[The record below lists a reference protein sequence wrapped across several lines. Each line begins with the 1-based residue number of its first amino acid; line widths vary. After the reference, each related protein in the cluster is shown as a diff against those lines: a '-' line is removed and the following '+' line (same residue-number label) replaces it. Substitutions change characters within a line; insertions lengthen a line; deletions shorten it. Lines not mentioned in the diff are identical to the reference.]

1 MLESGQRETS
11 MRHLRIFLG
20 LLTLLLSAACA
31 SDSDAFLSS
40 AGLAEIFTGGTF
52 RYAGPAEGTALSGE
66 MTFHATGAL
75 FFEAD
80 SGAPEDGSWR
90 IWNNTLCTRLVS
102 LQQGEETC
110 FSVSETGNH
119 QYETSHGFS
128 LEGPL
133 RPAG

>member
-1 MLESGQRETS
+1 MLEARQRETS

-31 SDSDAFLSS
+31 SDNDGLLSS

-52 RYAGPAEGTALSGE
+52 RYEGSTEGTPLSGE
-66 MTFHATGAL
+66 MTFHSTGGL
-75 FFEAD
+75 FVEAD
-80 SGAPEDGSWR
+80 GGTPEGGSWR
-90 IWNNTLCTRLVS
+90 IWNNTLCTSQTS

-110 FSVSETGNH
+110 FSVSETGKH
-119 QYETSHGFS
+119 RYETSHGFK